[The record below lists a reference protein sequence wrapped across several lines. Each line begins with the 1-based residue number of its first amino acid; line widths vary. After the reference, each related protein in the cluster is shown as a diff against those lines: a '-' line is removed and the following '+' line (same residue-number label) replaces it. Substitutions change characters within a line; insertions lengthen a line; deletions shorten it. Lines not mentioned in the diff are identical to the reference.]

1 MTEKQAEQIR
11 VAAYYIWEKEGRPEG
26 KDEEIWFKA
35 CAQMANANKPA
46 KKAVATKK
54 NTNVVVKKENKP
66 VTKVSAKPVVKKET
80 KPVVKVVKAETKAKA
95 KSTKKTKLAT
105 AKIKYNPIPVKTAT
119 TKIITPLYGSVKK

>member
-35 CAQMANANKPA
+35 CAQLANAGKPL
-46 KKAVATKK
+46 KKAVAAKT
-54 NTNVVVKKENKP
+54 NTDVVVKKDNKQ
-66 VTKVSAKPVVKKET
+66 VTKVTAKPVVKKET
-80 KPVVKVVKAETKAKA
+80 KPVVKVAKTETRAKA
-95 KSTKKTKLAT
+95 KPTKKAKLAA
-105 AKIKYNPIPVKTAT
+105 AKIKYNPIPVKTTT